1 MLSEELIKNGISVKE
16 LEMLSYRSDLGRS
29 LVHCLNKFNKN
40 MLFQE
45 IKKVISFYQKTSI
58 LDSVDMDYRIKSEDS
73 CMRKYE
79 KFYPEMRLEKVFND
93 LLGFRM
99 LVNNYDIFQSI
110 DKANGFRIVDMSD
123 GKANDDGYRGV
134 HIYYQPTHFHYPIE
148 IQANSYYDRQMN
160 NWLHKY
166 VYKRGYPDGIGKTM
180 RKEYETGKIINEK
193 KFLEVMNDVL
203 SDS

>member
-123 GKANDDGYRGV
+123 GKSNDDGYRGV

>member
-29 LVHCLNKFNKN
+29 LVHGLNKFNKN

>member
-29 LVHCLNKFNKN
+29 LVHGLNKFNKN

-166 VYKRGYPDGIGKTM
+166 VYKRGYPDGIGKIM

>member
-16 LEMLSYRSDLGRS
+16 LEMLSYKSDLGRS
-29 LVHCLNKFNKN
+29 LVHGLNKFNKN

-45 IKKVISFYQKTSI
+45 IRKVIAFYQKTDI

-99 LVNNYDIFQSI
+99 FVNNYDIF
-110 DKANGFRIVDMSD
+110 
-123 GKANDDGYRGV
+123 
-134 HIYYQPTHFHYPIE
+134 
-148 IQANSYYDRQMN
+148 
-160 NWLHKY
+160 
-166 VYKRGYPDGIGKTM
+166 
-180 RKEYETGKIINEK
+180 
-193 KFLEVMNDVL
+193 
-203 SDS
+203 

>member
-16 LEMLSYRSDLGRS
+16 LEMLSYKSDLGRS
-29 LVHCLNKFNKN
+29 LVHGLNKFDKG

-45 IKKVISFYQKTSI
+45 IRKVIAFYQKTDI

-99 LVNNYDIFQSI
+99 LVNNYDIFQHI
-110 DKANGFRIVDMSD
+110 DKTDGFRIVDMSG

-148 IQANSYYDRQMN
+148 IQTNTYYDRQMN

-166 VYKRGYPDGIGKTM
+166 VYKRGYSDKLGKTM
-180 RKEYETGKIINEK
+180 RKEYETGKIMNEK

>member
-29 LVHCLNKFNKN
+29 LVHGLNKFNKN

-203 SDS
+203 SNS

>member
-45 IKKVISFYQKTSI
+45 IKKVISLYQKTSI

-123 GKANDDGYRGV
+123 GKSNDDGYRGV